1 MNDKNSSKIIKKI
14 TFSNNLTSTLKF
26 VFFIKKKNHRTLLI
40 ILLIGTSS
48 ESPLISVEI
57 EPIDIEQS
65 K

>member
-1 MNDKNSSKIIKKI
+1 MNEKNSSKIIKKI

-26 VFFIKKKNHRTLLI
+26 VFFYKKNHCTLLI

-57 EPIDIEQS
+57 EPIDIKQS